1 MSYSPENSEDP
12 LFTKKSRRCDDFPV
26 VFGDSFPSLLT
37 LPSSVPLRHLCCD
50 SEDVNLPK
58 NPSSSSYK
66 DKVTDSHDMGTEDL
80 YPLDDDDIDLLEED
94 VCFGEVDGIPSINF
108 SDRIQQLA
116 LKSLDLTLVV
126 KVLGRRV
133 GYNTLHNHIF
143 SIWKPSHSLKLIDID
158 NNYFLVKFVAHC
170 DYLKSIPS
178 RIMAWVHLPIT
189 CYKHSLLEAIGSRI
203 GFVVKIDFH
212 SDNGSHGKFARM
224 AVKINLHNPLI
235 SKLVINGR
243 VQLVYES
250 LLVVCFG
257 CDTYGHTQDL
267 CPKFVPLAS
276 AETHSD
282 SPVPPTDL
290 CVDPP
295 ADPYGS
301 WMIVERKPR
310 RTNMQSNPNDA
321 PHDPPLSDDL
331 IRDSHSHITHAVDK
345 APFGA
350 RVENARITSKVTVP
364 SRKSIGISLGSS
376 SLSIPTSRMS
386 RPGSSLTNRHPKSK
400 NMGAFL
406 NPKKNSA
413 IRIEV
418 DDNHVTT
425 ILKRPTPSS
434 TSHLHRIKSWILFQL
449 LTMSTIG
456 LTWLIDHST
465 ILLSFHDEFKHDSV
479 ESPRM

>member
-94 VCFGEVDGIPSINF
+94 VCFGEVD
-108 SDRIQQLA
+108 
-116 LKSLDLTLVV
+116 
-126 KVLGRRV
+126 
-133 GYNTLHNHIF
+133 
-143 SIWKPSHSLKLIDID
+143 
-158 NNYFLVKFVAHC
+158 
-170 DYLKSIPS
+170 
-178 RIMAWVHLPIT
+178 
-189 CYKHSLLEAIGSRI
+189 
-203 GFVVKIDFH
+203 
-212 SDNGSHGKFARM
+212 
-224 AVKINLHNPLI
+224 
-235 SKLVINGR
+235 
-243 VQLVYES
+243 
-250 LLVVCFG
+250 
-257 CDTYGHTQDL
+257 
-267 CPKFVPLAS
+267 

-295 ADPYGS
+295 ADPY
-301 WMIVERKPR
+301 VED
-310 RTNMQSNPNDA
+310 SPNDA